1 MKLSSI
7 TAAVRSIEPREI
19 AGTVRAVK
27 GLVLSVEQ
35 LPLPVGSLVRVLVPH
50 RMDAPRGEVVGFDGS
65 RALVMLL
72 TEAEGISSGVR
83 VIGEQPYATVGVSE
97 QWLGR
102 VVDALGRPI
111 DGKGRIA
118 PGSPQPIWP
127 ARTSPLT
134 RGVVREILPTGVR
147 AIDSMLTIGKG
158 QRMGIFAG
166 PGVGKSTLLGSIA
179 RGTSAHVNVIGLVG
193 ERGRE
198 VPEFLHH
205 VLGEEGLKR
214 SVVVVATGDESP
226 LMRVRAATVA
236 CSVAEY
242 FRDGGL
248 DVMLMIDSITR
259 FAQAQRQIG
268 LSAGEAPATKGFTPS
283 VFALLPRL
291 LERAG
296 SIEGSGS
303 ITGFYTVLVEGDDMT
318 EPIADAA
325 KGILDGHIVLSRR
338 LAERTHYPA
347 IDVLAS
353 ISRVADQVSHYPAID
368 VLASISRVADQ
379 VSDKNHA
386 QARRHMSR
394 MLAAY
399 REAEEL
405 IQIGAYAKGSN
416 PDVDAAIAL
425 KPSIEAFLRQGSDE
439 RCELPRTLRALMD
452 ISTTAENLGR
462 RTSPSTPATAPT
474 MTAQSASSPRK

>member
-1 MKLSSI
+1 MRLSSVKQ
-7 TAAVRSIEPREI
+7 AVRAIEPREI

-35 LPLPVGSLVRVLVPH
+35 LPLPVGSLVRVSVPN
-50 RMDAPRGEVVGFDGS
+50 RGDWPRGEVVGFEGT

-72 TEAEGISSGVR
+72 AEADGVATGAT
-83 VIGEQPYATVGVSE
+83 VVGEQPYSTVGVNE
-97 QWLGR
+97 WWLGR

-111 DGKGRIA
+111 DGKGDIP
-118 PGSPQPIWP
+118 PGSPQPMWP
-127 ARTSPLT
+127 PRTSPLT
-134 RGVVREILPTGVR
+134 RGVIRDILPTGVR

-179 RGTSAHVNVIGLVG
+179 RGASTHVNVIGLIG

-198 VPEFLHH
+198 VPEFLEH
-205 VLGEEGLKR
+205 VLGPEGLQR

-236 CSVAEY
+236 CSVAEF
-242 FRDGGL
+242 FRDQGL
-248 DVMLMIDSITR
+248 DVMLMLDSVTR

-283 VFALLPRL
+283 VFAMLPRL

-296 SIEGSGS
+296 CLAGGGS

-325 KGILDGHIVLSRR
+325 KGILDGHIVLSRK
-338 LAERTHYPA
+338 LAERSHFPA
-347 IDVLAS
+347 IDILAS
-353 ISRVADQVSHYPAID
+353 ISRVADQ
-368 VLASISRVADQ
+368 ISDP
-379 VSDKNHA
+379 NHLK
-386 QARRHMSR
+386 ARRHISR
-394 MLAAY
+394 LLSAY
-399 REAEEL
+399 KEAEEL

-416 PDVDAAIAL
+416 PEVDAAIAL
-425 KPSIEAFLRQGSDE
+425 RPTLDKFLRQVQDE
-439 RCELPRTLRALMD
+439 RTDLPLTLRALVELSLSAESAAKRPPPHGGGPARPAAAAP
-452 ISTTAENLGR
+452 ISR
-462 RTSPSTPATAPT
+462 
-474 MTAQSASSPRK
+474 

>member
-205 VLGEEGLKR
+205 VLGEEGLNR

-353 ISRVADQVSHYPAID
+353 ISRVADQVS
-368 VLASISRVADQ
+368 
-379 VSDKNHA
+379 DKNHA

>member
-353 ISRVADQVSHYPAID
+353 ISRVADQVS
-368 VLASISRVADQ
+368 
-379 VSDKNHA
+379 DKNHA

-439 RCELPRTLRALMD
+439 RCELPRALRALMD

-474 MTAQSASSPRK
+474 MTAPSASSPRK

>member
-1 MKLSSI
+1 MRL
-7 TAAVRSIEPREI
+7 AAIPYALKSVEPREI
-19 AGTVRAVK
+19 VGTVRAVK
-27 GLVLSVEQ
+27 GLVLTVEQ
-35 LPLPVGSLVRVLVPH
+35 LPLPVGSLVKVMVANRDEP
-50 RMDAPRGEVVGFDGS
+50 PRGEVVGFDGT

-72 TEAEGISSGVR
+72 AEADGVASGVR
-83 VIGEQPYATVGVSE
+83 VVGEQPFATVGVSE
-97 QWLGR
+97 AWLGR

-111 DGKGRIA
+111 DGKGPIA
-118 PGSPQPIWP
+118 PGTPQPLWP
-127 ARTSPLT
+127 SRTSPLS
-134 RGVVREILPTGVR
+134 RGVVRDPLPTGVR

-179 RGTSAHVNVIGLVG
+179 RGSNAHVNVIGLVG

-198 VPEFLHH
+198 VPEFIEH

-248 DVMLMIDSITR
+248 DVMLMIDSVTR

-283 VFALLPRL
+283 VFAMLPRL

-296 SIEGSGS
+296 AIAGGGS
-303 ITGFYTVLVEGDDMT
+303 ITGFYTVLVEGDDFT

-325 KGILDGHIVLSRR
+325 KGILDGHIVLTRR
-338 LAERTHYPA
+338 LAERAHFPA
-347 IDVLAS
+347 IDILSS
-353 ISRVADQVSHYPAID
+353 ISRVADQI
-368 VLASISRVADQ
+368 
-379 VSDKNHA
+379 SDKNHIA
-386 QARRHMSR
+386 ARRHLSR

-405 IQIGAYAKGSN
+405 IQIGAYARGSN

-425 KPSIEAFLRQGSDE
+425 KPVIEAFLRQGTHE
-439 RCELPRTLRALMD
+439 RNEYPRTLRSLVEL
-452 ISTTAENLGR
+452 SLSAEGAGKQR
-462 RTSPSTPATAPT
+462 PAQGA
-474 MTAQSASSPRK
+474 SAAKVA

>member
-1 MKLSSI
+1 MKL
-7 TAAVRSIEPREI
+7 AAIRPAIRAIESREI
-19 AGTVRAVK
+19 VGTVRAVK
-27 GLVLSVEQ
+27 GLVLAVEQ
-35 LPLPVGSLVRVLVPH
+35 LPLPVGSLVRVEVPS
-50 RMDAPRGEVVGFDGS
+50 RDEAPRGEVVGFEGN

-72 TEAEGISSGVR
+72 SEADGVSSGVQ
-83 VIGEQPYATVGVSE
+83 VIGEQPFATIGVSD

-111 DGKGRIA
+111 DGKGPIP

-127 ARTSPLT
+127 ARTSPLA
-134 RGVVREILPTGVR
+134 RGVVRDALPTGVR

-179 RGTSAHVNVIGLVG
+179 RGTSAHVNVIGLIG

-198 VPEFLHH
+198 VPEFLEH
-205 VLGEEGLKR
+205 VLGADGLKR

-242 FRDGGL
+242 FRDERKDVLLML
-248 DVMLMIDSITR
+248 DSVTR

-283 VFALLPRL
+283 VFAMLPRL

-296 SIEGSGS
+296 TIQGGGS

-325 KGILDGHIVLSRR
+325 KGILDGHILLSRR
-338 LAERTHYPA
+338 IAERAHYPA
-347 IDVLAS
+347 ID
-353 ISRVADQVSHYPAID
+353 I
-368 VLASISRVADQ
+368 LASISRVADQ
-379 VSDKNHA
+379 VSDQNHLN
-386 QARRHMSR
+386 ARRHLSR

-416 PDVDAAIAL
+416 PDVDAAITL
-425 KPSIEAFLRQGSDE
+425 KPAIEAFLRQDTRE
-439 RCELPRTLRALMD
+439 RAEYPRTLRSLIELSLSAG
-452 ISTTAENLGR
+452 SAGR
-462 RTSPSTPATAPT
+462 RPQQPS
-474 MTAQSASSPRK
+474 AQPQNSVRKA

>member
-1 MKLSSI
+1 MRLSAI
-7 TAAVRSIEPREI
+7 PAAIRAIEPREI
-19 AGTVRAVK
+19 TGTVRAVK

-35 LPLPVGSLVRVLVPH
+35 LPLPVGSLVRVLVPN
-50 RMDAPRGEVVGFDGS
+50 RSEAPRGEVVGFEGT

-72 TEAEGISSGVR
+72 TEADGVASGVQ
-83 VIGEQPYATVGVSE
+83 VVAEQPYATVGVSDA
-97 QWLGR
+97 WLGR

-111 DGKGRIA
+111 DGKGPIP

-127 ARTSPLT
+127 ERTSPLA
-134 RGVVREILPTGVR
+134 RGVVRDALPTGVR

-198 VPEFLHH
+198 VPEFLEH
-205 VLGEEGLKR
+205 VLGEEGLRR

-236 CSVAEY
+236 CSVAEF
-242 FRDGGL
+242 FRDEGL
-248 DVMLMIDSITR
+248 DVLLMLDSVTR

-283 VFALLPRL
+283 VFSTLPRL

-296 SIEGSGS
+296 TIAGGGS

-318 EPIADAA
+318 EPVADAA
-325 KGILDGHIVLSRR
+325 KGILDGHIVLSRK

-347 IDVLAS
+347 IDILAS
-353 ISRVADQVSHYPAID
+353 ISRVADQI
-368 VLASISRVADQ
+368 
-379 VSDKNHA
+379 SDKNHLA
-386 QARRHMSR
+386 ARRHVAR
-394 MLAAY
+394 LLAAY

-405 IQIGAYAKGSN
+405 IQIGAYARGSN

-425 KPSIEAFLRQGSDE
+425 RPAIQGFLCQTSDE
-439 RCELPRTLRALMD
+439 RCEFPRTLRSL
-452 ISTTAENLGR
+452 IELSLTADQAVKR
-462 RTSPSTPATAPT
+462 PAGAGPAPVKTA
-474 MTAQSASSPRK
+474 

>member
-1 MKLSSI
+1 VKLSSV

-353 ISRVADQVSHYPAID
+353 ISRVADQVS
-368 VLASISRVADQ
+368 DQ
-379 VSDKNHA
+379 NHA

-439 RCELPRTLRALMD
+439 RYELPRTLRALMD

-462 RTSPSTPATAPT
+462 RASPSTPATAPT

>member
-1 MKLSSI
+1 MRLSAI
-7 TAAVRSIEPREI
+7 PAAIRAIEPREI
-19 AGTVRAVK
+19 TGTVRAVK

-35 LPLPVGSLVRVLVPH
+35 LPLPVGSLVRVLVPN
-50 RMDAPRGEVVGFDGS
+50 RTEAPRGEVVGFDGS

-72 TEAEGISSGVR
+72 TEADGVASGVQ
-83 VIGEQPYATVGVSE
+83 VVAEQPYATVGVSDA
-97 QWLGR
+97 WLGR

-111 DGKGRIA
+111 DGKGAIP

-127 ARTSPLT
+127 ERTSPLA
-134 RGVVREILPTGVR
+134 RGVVRDALPTGVR

-198 VPEFLHH
+198 VPEFLEH
-205 VLGEEGLKR
+205 VLGEEGLRR

-236 CSVAEY
+236 CSVAEF
-242 FRDGGL
+242 FRDEGL
-248 DVMLMIDSITR
+248 DVLLMLDSVTR

-283 VFALLPRL
+283 VFSTLPRL

-296 SIEGSGS
+296 TIAGGGS

-318 EPIADAA
+318 EPVADAA
-325 KGILDGHIVLSRR
+325 KGILDGHIVLSRK

-347 IDVLAS
+347 IDILAS
-353 ISRVADQVSHYPAID
+353 ISRVADQI
-368 VLASISRVADQ
+368 
-379 VSDKNHA
+379 SDKNHLS
-386 QARRHMSR
+386 ARRHVAR
-394 MLAAY
+394 LLAAY

-405 IQIGAYAKGSN
+405 IQIGAYARGSN

-425 KPSIEAFLRQGSDE
+425 RPAIEGFLRQTPDE
-439 RCELPRTLRALMD
+439 RCEFPRTLRSL
-452 ISTTAENLGR
+452 IELSLTADQAVKR
-462 RTSPSTPATAPT
+462 PAGAAPAPVKTA
-474 MTAQSASSPRK
+474 

>member
-205 VLGEEGLKR
+205 VLGEEGLNR

-353 ISRVADQVSHYPAID
+353 ISRVADQVS
-368 VLASISRVADQ
+368 
-379 VSDKNHA
+379 DKNHA

-474 MTAQSASSPRK
+474 MTAPSASSPRK

>member
-353 ISRVADQVSHYPAID
+353 ISRVADQVS
-368 VLASISRVADQ
+368 
-379 VSDKNHA
+379 DKNHA

-474 MTAQSASSPRK
+474 MTAPSASSP

>member
-1 MKLSSI
+1 
-7 TAAVRSIEPREI
+7 
-19 AGTVRAVK
+19 
-27 GLVLSVEQ
+27 
-35 LPLPVGSLVRVLVPH
+35 VGSLVRVLVPH

-353 ISRVADQVSHYPAID
+353 ISRVADQVS
-368 VLASISRVADQ
+368 DQ
-379 VSDKNHA
+379 NHA

-439 RCELPRTLRALMD
+439 RYELPRTLRALMD

-462 RTSPSTPATAPT
+462 RASPSTPANAPT

>member
-1 MKLSSI
+1 MKLG
-7 TAAVRSIEPREI
+7 AVKQAVRAIEPREI

-27 GLVLSVEQ
+27 GLVLAVEQ
-35 LPLPVGSLVRVLVPH
+35 LPLPVGSLVRVSVPN
-50 RMDAPRGEVVGFDGS
+50 RTDWPRGEVVGFDGT

-72 TEAEGISSGVR
+72 AEADGVATGAT
-83 VIGEQPYATVGVSE
+83 VIGEQPYSTVGVNE
-97 QWLGR
+97 WWLGR

-111 DGKGRIA
+111 DGKGDIP
-118 PGSPQPIWP
+118 PGSPQPMWP
-127 ARTSPLT
+127 PRTSPLT
-134 RGVVREILPTGVR
+134 RGVIRDVLPTGVR

-179 RGTSAHVNVIGLVG
+179 RGTSAHVNVIGLIG

-198 VPEFLHH
+198 VPEFLEH

-242 FRDGGL
+242 FRDQGL
-248 DVMLMIDSITR
+248 DVLLMLDSVTR

-283 VFALLPRL
+283 VFSMLPRL

-296 SIEGSGS
+296 CMAGGGS

-325 KGILDGHIVLSRR
+325 KGILDGHIVLSRK
-338 LAERTHYPA
+338 LAERAHFPA
-347 IDVLAS
+347 IDILAS
-353 ISRVADQVSHYPAID
+353 ISRVADQ
-368 VLASISRVADQ
+368 ISDQ
-379 VSDKNHA
+379 NHLK
-386 QARRHMSR
+386 ARRHMSR
-394 MLAAY
+394 LLSAY
-399 REAEEL
+399 KEAEEL
-405 IQIGAYAKGSN
+405 IQIGAYARGSN
-416 PDVDAAIAL
+416 PEVDAAIAL
-425 KPSIEAFLRQGSDE
+425 KPALEKFLRQGSHE
-439 RCELPRTLRALMD
+439 RCELPFTLRGLIELSLSAEGAAKRPPGQGGAPARPAAAAP
-452 ISTTAENLGR
+452 ISR
-462 RTSPSTPATAPT
+462 
-474 MTAQSASSPRK
+474 